1 MVSVTIVSTVY
12 VPIMVSVVVS
22 VAVKIPV
29 VVIMS
34 AIDVTP
40 VMIPVVH
47 CCTGRAVACTI
58 MMVAIVS
65 AVPSVTHTEMT
76 GGVMVD
82 IVVTTTMVP
91 TSSSYDMPGMS
102 TTIRGVED
110 RATIVEIVT
119 MRIACIDGEVPETVT
134 PVEWTIEVGG
144 CTESA

>member
-1 MVSVTIVSTVY
+1 MVSVTTVSTVY
-12 VPIMVSVVVS
+12 VPMVPVVVS

-47 CCTGRAVACTI
+47 CCAGGTVACTI
-58 MMVAIVS
+58 MVMAIVS

-82 IVVTTTMVP
+82 IVVTAAMIP
-91 TSSSYDMPGMS
+91 SSSSYDMPCMS
-102 TTIRGVED
+102 TTVGGIEY
-110 RATIVEIVT
+110 RATIVEVVT
-119 MRIACIDGEVPETVT
+119 MWITCIDGEVPETVT